1 MDISCRIHKCVCVYE
16 CAWPEFSVLVKSD
29 HNTIPTIVHMLYF
42 VVCFKEVGEA
52 RDLALAMEAASD
64 AVVIVWLVQVKN
76 KLIFPHGEEV
86 HA

>member
-1 MDISCRIHKCVCVYE
+1 
-16 CAWPEFSVLVKSD
+16 
-29 HNTIPTIVHMLYF
+29 MLYF